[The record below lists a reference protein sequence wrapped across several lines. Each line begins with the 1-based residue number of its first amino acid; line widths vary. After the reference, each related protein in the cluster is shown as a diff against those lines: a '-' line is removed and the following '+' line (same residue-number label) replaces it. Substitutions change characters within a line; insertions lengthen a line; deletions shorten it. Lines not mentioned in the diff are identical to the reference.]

1 MATVQGLIDESPDI
15 NEALSGDVENI
26 SAAVPEDSLIPEN
39 DMFDLEDATYEPENN
54 GILESVPILITGVI
68 ISIVALVLLQA
79 FETRHAASKA
89 EFIERSSKLLALSQQ
104 VSIDSNKA
112 TKGDDNAF
120 ASLRDAKQSA
130 ASIIDSL
137 DQGDAERNAAPLPEA
152 QISLLDPVMSHWRD
166 VETNVDTIL
175 GFRDSLSNTRDQVKL
190 VNELAPL
197 LLARS
202 DEVVDAVIVE
212 SGDASA
218 VNEAARQRGLS
229 QRIVKDVNIYAKG
242 EVDAAAAA
250 GQIGRDLAEFQ
261 TAISQLRRT
270 GGPITQARLED
281 ADKTFNTMLASISSV
296 FKDAA
301 GFFEA
306 QNAALTVQEST
317 DELLP
322 AVQDL
327 VRGITNAKPA
337 GITAYLPWLIGAVIV
352 VLLFLLG
359 RALINDARIRAEL
372 SAKQN
377 RDTQDAIL
385 KLLDE
390 MGNLADGDLT
400 IEAEVTDQITGAI
413 ADSVNF
419 AVKEMRGLVTRIN
432 DASRQVAKESQA
444 TSATAQALLIASAKQ
459 ASQITKTAE
468 TVESMSTSM
477 EDMSTGALRS
487 AEVAKN
493 SVEVAKRGARAVR
506 GTIRGMDG
514 MRDQIQE
521 TSKRIK
527 RLGESSQQI
536 SDIVG
541 LIDDI
546 AEQTNILS
554 LNAAIQA
561 AMAGEAGKGFAVVA
575 DEVQRLAE
583 RSAEATKQINNL
595 VRNIQSDTNEAV
607 ISMEHATQGVV
618 DGTRVANGAGQ
629 ALNEIENVSK
639 HMSGLIGSMA
649 QTAHAQSESATDV
662 SAQMKFIRDVTRNTA
677 QNAKHTAESIGK
689 LTRLARDLEQSVAGF
704 RIPG

>member
-1 MATVQGLIDESPDI
+1 
-15 NEALSGDVENI
+15 
-26 SAAVPEDSLIPEN
+26 
-39 DMFDLEDATYEPENN
+39 
-54 GILESVPILITGVI
+54 
-68 ISIVALVLLQA
+68 
-79 FETRHAASKA
+79 
-89 EFIERSSKLLALSQQ
+89 
-104 VSIDSNKA
+104 
-112 TKGDDNAF
+112 
-120 ASLRDAKQSA
+120 
-130 ASIIDSL
+130 
-137 DQGDAERNAAPLPEA
+137 
-152 QISLLDPVMSHWRD
+152 MSHWRD

-212 SGDASA
+212 SGDASV

-270 GGPITQARLED
+270 GGAITQARLED

-306 QNAALTVQEST
+306 QNAALAVQEST

-327 VRGITNAKPA
+327 VRGITNAKPP

-390 MGNLADGDLT
+390 MGSLADGDLT

-419 AVKEMRGLVTRIN
+419 AVKEMRSLVTRIN
-432 DASRQVAKESQA
+432 DASRQVARESQA

-477 EDMSTGALRS
+477 EEMSTGALRS

-506 GTIRGMDG
+506 ETIRGMDG

-583 RSAEATKQINNL
+583 RSAEATKQINSL

-662 SAQMKFIRDVTRNTA
+662 SDQMKFIRDVTRNTA